1 MDDDDTDTLS
11 SSTSSLYSSTFSLA
25 SLTEER
31 KQQLTYDFAEKR
43 RHSLQMLNADQEH
56 ESAFDNGAGPAD
68 G

>member
-1 MDDDDTDTLS
+1 MRKKLS
-11 SSTSSLYSSTFSLA
+11 
-25 SLTEER
+25 EER

-43 RHSLQMLNADQEH
+43 RRSIQMSYADQEH